1 MLANFLIGLRE
12 GLEAALV
19 VSILI
24 AYLVKTDRRNL
35 VPRIWIGVGIAVAIS
50 LGFGAILTF
59 GPKGLTFEAQEL
71 IGGGLSIIAV
81 GFVTW
86 MIFWMASAARSMSG
100 QLRSKID
107 KAAEAKPW
115 SLVIVAMLAVGR
127 EGLET
132 ALFLWAAT
140 EAAARGTGRTTS
152 PLLGAALG
160 IAVAVVL
167 GYLIYRGA
175 LKINLDPFFT
185 WTGVFLIIVAGGVLA
200 YAVHDLQEAHVLPG
214 LNNLAFDVSHVDSAD
229 LVVRHAAQGCLQLLP
244 ATTMLELSAWLLYV
258 IPTLTLFLPWCSS
271 VRTPSLRTD
280 RLRSPLLHPEG
291 NDHDPRLPTPDPVC
305 LDLRCSPCRLL
316 AACTDNAPFGIAKCW
331 RLART
336 RAP

>member
-1 MLANFLIGLRE
+1 MFANFLIGLRE

-24 AYLVKTDRRNL
+24 AYLVKTDRRHL
-35 VPRIWIGVGIAVAIS
+35 VPRIWLGVGIAVVVS
-50 LGFGAILTF
+50 LGFGAALTF

-71 IGGGLSIIAV
+71 IGGALSIIAV

-140 EAAARGTGRTTS
+140 QAAARGTGSTVS

-160 IAVAVVL
+160 LAVAVLL

-175 LKINLDPFFT
+175 LKINLTRFFT
-185 WTGVFLIIVAGGVLA
+185 WTGVFLIIVAGGCA
-200 YAVHDLQEAHVLPG
+200 R
-214 LNNLAFDVSHVDSAD
+214 
-229 LVVRHAAQGCLQLLP
+229 VRGA
-244 ATTMLELSAWLLYV
+244 
-258 IPTLTLFLPWCSS
+258 
-271 VRTPSLRTD
+271 
-280 RLRSPLLHPEG
+280 
-291 NDHDPRLPTPDPVC
+291 
-305 LDLRCSPCRLL
+305 
-316 AACTDNAPFGIAKCW
+316 
-331 RLART
+331 
-336 RAP
+336 